1 MTLAQT
7 AKPTVT
13 GASGAPTRERAN
25 PPHLEHIREHLQRVE
40 TGHLTVT
47 DPEAVYLG
55 HRDGDLFW
63 EVIGLRLAGHPSP
76 ILGAVPF
83 RMHDFPGVVHSR
95 EPLASFLSAPA
106 VKGRGGRPS
115 LAPPGWIPILLPR
128 ARETIPGFLKAL
140 RAGRVPK
147 PVLID
152 PSTIELA
159 FDFRLENP
167 FGLASL
173 RRPLL
178 RHLIRT
184 ERGHLITGYCH
195 DPLEGGTQTPAFLPI
210 KDPVQHTVQGSRR
223 LLGLTLRRSFITLM
237 VDISD
242 DETRMAA
249 AHWVPFSPASAT
261 PHHLLLR

>member
-1 MTLAQT
+1 MT
-7 AKPTVT
+7 KTVET
-13 GASGAPTRERAN
+13 TLNGPPGTPQRERTN
-25 PPHLEHIREHLQRVE
+25 PPHIEHIREHLLRVE
-40 TGHLTVT
+40 TGHIAVT

-55 HRDGDLFW
+55 HAEGDRFW

-83 RMHDFPGVVHSR
+83 RRHELPGVLHSR
-95 EPLASFLSAPA
+95 EPLASFLSSPA
-106 VKGRGGRPS
+106 TPGRGGGPL
-115 LAPPGWIPILLPR
+115 LAPPGWIPMLLPR
-128 ARETIPGFLKAL
+128 ARETIPAFLRSL
-140 RAGRVPK
+140 RAGKVPK

-152 PSTIELA
+152 PGTIELA

-167 FGLASL
+167 FGMASL

-195 DPLEGGTQTPAFLPI
+195 DPMEGSTQPAFLHV
-210 KDPVQHTVQGSRR
+210 KDPVQHTAQGSRR
-223 LLGLTLRRSFITLM
+223 LLPLAIRRSFITLM

-249 AHWVPFSPASAT
+249 AQWVPFSPASAT